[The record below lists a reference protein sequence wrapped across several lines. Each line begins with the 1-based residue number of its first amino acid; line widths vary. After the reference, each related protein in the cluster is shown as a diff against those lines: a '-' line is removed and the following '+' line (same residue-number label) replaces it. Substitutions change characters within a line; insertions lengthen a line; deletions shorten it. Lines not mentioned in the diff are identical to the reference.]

1 MDALGYAPA
10 EISAHVFG
18 GFSPVFWRKRFRAW
32 HLNELVIMMRRATTE
47 RESNPL
53 TMLWRPPF
61 WRSPCGGL
69 PSYFPPAP
77 SRLFCPTPQQPGLC
91 PALLAW
97 GRGPVSAPC
106 RLSTW
111 RTGWGHG
118 GAWGAFLSRLIP
130 LSGLSNSKAQKHF
143 STRFYGLPLAGKIL
157 K

>member
-69 PSYFPPAP
+69 SSYFPPAP
-77 SRLFCPTPQQPGLC
+77 SRLFFPTPQQPGIF
-91 PALLAW
+91 PALLVW
-97 GRGPVSAPC
+97 GRSPGSCPC
-106 RLSTW
+106 RIFAL
-111 RTGWGHG
+111 RTCFGHR
-118 GAWGAFLSRLIP
+118 GALRAFLLR
-130 LSGLSNSKAQKHF
+130 
-143 STRFYGLPLAGKIL
+143 
-157 K
+157 